1 MCPAKCFDV
10 KRLANMFAS
19 SILIASHLKGPA
31 GTAETWE
38 SLAKAREQQIAQLKQ
53 ALEEAQSKPGG
64 GSEVPEEFAELHSE
78 LEASRRYES
87 RCALDCLSE

>member
-1 MCPAKCFDV
+1 
-10 KRLANMFAS
+10 MFAS

-31 GTAETWE
+31 GTTETWE

-64 GSEVPEEFAELHSE
+64 GSDVPEEFAELHSE
-78 LEASRRYES
+78 MEASRRYES
-87 RCALDCLSE
+87 RCALVCLSE